1 MRIGGSPCLRRRN
14 ADGDHTHALVAEQ
27 SQSFPDNLVAL
38 LGHSRAWNCSTQK
51 RAIRAVGVGLLI
63 LECAAENVRYLGQ
76 SGEHILPAS
85 FTARDPLR
93 TFRLGIARIRVA
105 RVGSSFD
112 AEAQS
117 KINASRTLL
126 RMNRIGH
133 IGCYRILT
141 SDEPEIQPNSAV
153 LQITSAANAEPVA
166 FRHREQ

>member
-1 MRIGGSPCLRRRN
+1 MQFLVGCDDNLALIDCGRWLAAEGDSVIADNVDAHGWVSCLRRRN

-85 FTARDPLR
+85 FTA
-93 TFRLGIARIRVA
+93 
-105 RVGSSFD
+105 
-112 AEAQS
+112 
-117 KINASRTLL
+117 
-126 RMNRIGH
+126 
-133 IGCYRILT
+133 
-141 SDEPEIQPNSAV
+141 
-153 LQITSAANAEPVA
+153 
-166 FRHREQ
+166 

>member
-1 MRIGGSPCLRRRN
+1 MTASGTKRNCL
-14 ADGDHTHALVAEQ
+14 GTHA
-27 SQSFPDNLVAL
+27 FPELRADRPYHQPGDAAAL
-38 LGHSRAWNCSTQK
+38 
-51 RAIRAVGVGLLI
+51 
-63 LECAAENVRYLGQ
+63 
-76 SGEHILPAS
+76 
-85 FTARDPLR
+85 DPLR

-105 RVGSSFD
+105 RVGSPFD

-126 RMNRIGH
+126 RLNRIGH